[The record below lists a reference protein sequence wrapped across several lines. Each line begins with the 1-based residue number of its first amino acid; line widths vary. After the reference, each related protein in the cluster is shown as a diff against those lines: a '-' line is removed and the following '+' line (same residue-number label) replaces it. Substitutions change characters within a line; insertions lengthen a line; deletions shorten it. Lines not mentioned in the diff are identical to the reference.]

1 MTTLERSEYTKEVAD
16 YVNLIQ
22 NHPQIAAETLC
33 WDGIA
38 AVIADINLAPQE
50 DRDPEW
56 ILDRLDKRIDF
67 LCQEIPGLALSPVA
81 IEMRHKALLVRNAV
95 ITYQHMRAH
104 MYQEIQFH
112 IAAFPI
118 PARIMWVNLFRG
130 GALSD
135 E

>member
-50 DRDPEW
+50 DRDAEW

-67 LCQEIPGLALSPVA
+67 LCQEVPGLALSPVA

-95 ITYQHMRAH
+95 ITYQHMRAYVSGDPVPH
-104 MYQEIQFH
+104 CDLPTPCSYH
-112 IAAFPI
+112 
-118 PARIMWVNLFRG
+118 VNQPVLAGSVKR
-130 GALSD
+130 
-135 E
+135 